1 MKIRNALTKYL
12 DQKASGLIK
21 TINYMKGKDKFS
33 TEEAN
38 ELRMLIRQRCN
49 ADRSQQ
55 KSIRAKMRRIGFY
68 GGDDFGIKDM
78 TIEKFETLIRMGQIV
93 IED

>member
-1 MKIRNALTKYL
+1 
-12 DQKASGLIK
+12 
-21 TINYMKGKDKFS
+21 MKGKNKFS

-49 ADRSQQ
+49 TESSKQ
-55 KSIRAKMRRIGFY
+55 KSIRDKMRKIRFY
-68 GGDDFGIKDM
+68 GRDDFGIVDM
-78 TIEKFETLIRMGQIV
+78 TIEKFDNLIRTGQII

>member
-1 MKIRNALTKYL
+1 
-12 DQKASGLIK
+12 
-21 TINYMKGKDKFS
+21 MKGKNKFS
-33 TEEAN
+33 TEEEN

-55 KSIRAKMRRIGFY
+55 KSNRDKMRKIRFSGR
-68 GGDDFGIKDM
+68 DDFGIVDM
-78 TIEKFETLIRMGQIV
+78 TIVKFDNLIRTGQII

>member
-1 MKIRNALTKYL
+1 
-12 DQKASGLIK
+12 
-21 TINYMKGKDKFS
+21 MKGKNKFS

-55 KSIRAKMRRIGFY
+55 KSIRAKMRRLSFY
-68 GGDDFGIKDM
+68 GGDDFGIVDM
-78 TIEKFETLIRMGQIV
+78 TIEKFDNLIRTGQII